1 MIYEP
6 KVMVC
11 SVRRLNANACRTGVR
26 SVVATIYA
34 LIVCIYETKLSVV
47 THSIIMRTLG
57 VDFYAYICCPA
68 TDGR

>member
-11 SVRRLNANACRTGVR
+11 SVQRLNANACRTDVR
-26 SVVATIYA
+26 SVVAMIYA

-47 THSIIMRTLG
+47 SLSITMRTHG

-68 TDGR
+68 IDGR